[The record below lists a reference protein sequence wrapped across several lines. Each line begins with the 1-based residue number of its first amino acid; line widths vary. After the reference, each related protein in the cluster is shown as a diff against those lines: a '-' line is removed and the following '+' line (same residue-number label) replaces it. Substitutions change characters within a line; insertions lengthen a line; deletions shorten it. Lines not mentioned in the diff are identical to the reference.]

1 MDFRIVVAV
10 DGSSGSKKAIEYA
23 ADLYSRC
30 ACSCKIEILYCI
42 GINPPK
48 GTTALHLLSGLD
60 RINNIE
66 IKQEAMEEVAEL
78 KKFIA
83 QFNIKAIMNIWLLR
97 AFFLDSFWAQLVI
110 TVYIIV
116 SVLLRLLRASE
127 LWLQLHIIFL
137 KI

>member
-1 MDFRIVVAV
+1 MDFRIVVAA

-30 ACSCKIEILYCI
+30 ACSCKIEVLYCV

-78 KKFIA
+78 KKFIT
-83 QFNIKAIMNIWLLR
+83 QFNIKAS
-97 AFFLDSFWAQLVI
+97 FFINEGGSN
-110 TVYIIV
+110 
-116 SVLLRLLRASE
+116 
-127 LWLQLHIIFL
+127 
-137 KI
+137 